1 MIDGQSG
8 ESITAAIK
16 ELWPKQNPDRI
27 LEAAAEHFTRLAQA
41 PPDALL
47 GWCLAATRDLYRK
60 LVDVGDYSGALKA
73 IKLLHDLAQDRPT
86 ATPGLSIN
94 LPLIELP

>member
-8 ESITAAIK
+8 ESIAAAIK

-27 LEAAAEHFTRLAQA
+27 LQTAAEHFTRLAHSA
-41 PPDALL
+41 PDALL

-60 LVDVGDYSGALKA
+60 LVEVGDYAGALKA

-86 ATPGLSIN
+86 PTPGLSIN